1 LDDLHADVTAMVRVE
16 AKGADLP
23 PTVKHVV
30 GTFDDPPNPEVLQTF
45 DRIFLL
51 SPMHEAQVEL
61 EVLFIDALI
70 RAGHAP
76 RVVKV
81 AADGFQD
88 PDCSVRFMRNHREI
102 ATHLEAT
109 ELPVSYLAPS
119 MYMENLVSAADPI
132 RMEATVPAP
141 AGDGRIGFIAAK
153 DVAAVAAQLF
163 TSEDPEDRIYVLTGP
178 EALSYAEIAE
188 RISAVFAREV
198 DYTDQP
204 PERARQAFID
214 AGVARWQVDGKLE
227 LFDWVRNGGFDYVTD
242 EVRTVTGDDARPIQ
256 SWLEEARAAF
266 LVRPPGVPPPRF

>member
-1 LDDLHADVTAMVRVE
+1 MVRVE

-153 DVAAVAAQLF
+153 DVAAVAAQLL

-188 RISAVFAREV
+188 RISAVSSGISCEKAVRLLGWK
-198 DYTDQP
+198 P
-204 PERARQAFID
+204 KRSWRQFLD
-214 AGVARWQVDGKLE
+214 EDGYL
-227 LFDWVRNGGFDYVTD
+227 LD
-242 EVRTVTGDDARPIQ
+242 EVAQRLAAVDTSVQ
-256 SWLEEARAAF
+256 QELRAIS
-266 LVRPPGVPPPRF
+266 